1 MKIVFLAADTI
12 RSRAYAQ
19 AIIRAEIKLDHV
31 ILYKDSI
38 VRSGQSDYVL
48 GFNESDENGLY
59 LFDPSVSLETSLSKL
74 DDKFFTVDCG
84 DVNSKEIISI
94 LTTLQADLV
103 IFSGYGGEIVSALL
117 LGLGPK
123 FLHVHSGSLPK
134 FPGSTTI
141 FYEMMIEKK
150 CAASSI
156 FLSNDIDAG
165 EVLVVKNYPLPANNI
180 DIDYIYDPAIRA
192 DLLCE
197 TLKAL
202 KGGDIQL
209 SKQVSDHKIGP
220 NYFVIHPVLK
230 HLSIM
235 STCIE
240 FET

>member
-1 MKIVFLAADTI
+1 MKIVFLAADTL
-12 RSRAYAQ
+12 RSKAYAQ
-19 AIIRAEIKLDHV
+19 AIIRAKIKLDHV
-31 ILYKDSI
+31 ILYKDCMA
-38 VRSGQSDYVL
+38 RSGQSDHVL
-48 GFNESDENGLY
+48 GSNESDENGLY

-74 DDKFFTVDCG
+74 DDKFFTVNCG
-84 DVNSKEIISI
+84 DVNSKEITSI

-103 IFSGYGGEIVSALL
+103 IFSGYGGEIVSAQL

-141 FYEMMIEKK
+141 FYQMMIEKK

-165 EVLVVKNYPLPANNI
+165 EVLIVKDYPIPANNI
-180 DIDYIYDPAIRA
+180 DIDYIYDPVIRA

-202 KGGDIQL
+202 RDGNIHL
-209 SKQVSDHKIGP
+209 SKKLSEHKIDST
-220 NYFVIHPVLK
+220 YFVIHPVLK

-240 FET
+240 V